1 MQTAIAYSAT
11 DGGVNVQN
19 ERPLSLETPTISYI
33 NRYIYIRPVW
43 AHSGSTGSD
52 EIVHC
57 LSHQVPTFT
66 HYCTTET
73 SKACSVGLFRCRLGG
88 ISPRRP
94 RGGFKAPRAVIVTN
108 LIWIPQLGNMFK
120 FIPMTVEKHFDISIC
135 FSRCMDGGRHTI
147 LYRATTNLQ
156 EFYDF
161 WLNWKIGSQ

>member
-1 MQTAIAYSAT
+1 MIRDCRFPNSQIDIFLSYDRIAYLQSCRSRRLS
-11 DGGVNVQN
+11 
-19 ERPLSLETPTISYI
+19 ERQE
-33 NRYIYIRPVW
+33 R